1 MVRTVSV
8 ARAAKAV
15 RSAAG
20 SVMLNSATTGRSVQH
35 FSGSMT
41 HALWSSTP
49 PVTSPLKNEAPVG
62 WGSLSNVSGS

>member
-1 MVRTVSV
+1 MSVPGFSGVRSPHLVRAAIVRAVSV

-35 FSGSMT
+35 FLGSMT
-41 HALWSSTP
+41 HAFF
-49 PVTSPLKNEAPVG
+49 AH
-62 WGSLSNVSGS
+62 